1 MCLAIPG
8 EVLSVEGE
16 VARVSINGVICE
28 AGLAL
33 AERVA
38 VGDYVIVH
46 AGFIL
51 QKLSPREAAEEL
63 ATIRAAI
70 VDPRDTTDEG

>member
-8 EVLSVEGE
+8 KVLSLDGDT
-16 VARVSINGVICE
+16 ARVSINGVICE
-28 AGLAL
+28 AGRAL
-33 AERVA
+33 AEEIT

-51 QKLSPREAAEEL
+51 QKLSSEEAEEEL
-63 ATIRAAI
+63 SAIRAAF
-70 VDPRDTTDEG
+70 VEPEKQ

>member
-8 EVLSVEGE
+8 KVLSLEGDI
-16 VARVSINGVICE
+16 ARVSINGVICG

-33 AERVA
+33 AEEIT
-38 VGDYVIVH
+38 VGDFVIVH

-51 QKLSPREAAEEL
+51 QKLSSEEAEEEL
-63 ATIRAAI
+63 SAIRAAF
-70 VDPRDTTDEG
+70 VDPDQP

>member
-8 EVLSVEGE
+8 KVLSLDVDT
-16 VARVSINGVICE
+16 ARVSINGVICE

-33 AERVA
+33 AEKIA
-38 VGDYVIVH
+38 VGDFVIVH

-51 QKLSPREAAEEL
+51 QKLSSEEAEEEL
-63 ATIRAAI
+63 EAIRAAL
-70 VDPRDTTDEG
+70 VDPREP

>member
-8 EVLSVEGE
+8 KVLSLDGDT
-16 VARVSINGVICE
+16 ARVSINGVICE

-33 AERVA
+33 AEEIA
-38 VGDYVIVH
+38 VGDFVIVH

-51 QKLSPREAAEEL
+51 QKLSSEEAEEEL
-63 ATIRAAI
+63 EAIRAAL
-70 VDPRDTTDEG
+70 VDPEEP

>member
-8 EVLSVEGE
+8 KVLSLEGDI
-16 VARVSINGVICE
+16 ARVSINGVICE

-33 AERVA
+33 AEEIA
-38 VGDYVIVH
+38 VDDFVIVH

-51 QKLSPREAAEEL
+51 QKLSSEEAEEEL
-63 ATIRAAI
+63 SAIRTAF
-70 VDPRDTTDEG
+70 VDQEEP